1 MMNRLK
7 LVSILIV
14 LIVVGI
20 LLGQNRELLSLK
32 FFCPDLSSDSC
43 LYRTPTLPLAAWM
56 GIFAIAGIVSSSIWQ
71 SLNYVA
77 TPTQTTQKSTRPRY
91 SDNSPNNFGENKVP
105 TRQVEYIRPQT
116 TFSSNDTSPKSV
128 SDWEQPKSEDWEAKP
143 LNNTTREVK
152 TNPTTN
158 RVSPET
164 ATQDRNL
171 NRADSVYSYKFRE
184 EKESRNE
191 AISDRKKGNVD
202 DVYDA
207 NYRTVR
213 GPQSPQSDRNE
224 EDEEWI

>member
-1 MMNRLK
+1 MNRLK

-32 FFCPDLSSDSC
+32 FFCPDLASDSC
-43 LYRTPTLPLAAWM
+43 LYHTPTLPLAAWM
-56 GIFAIAGIVSSSIWQ
+56 GIFAIAGIFSSLIWQ
-71 SLNYVA
+71 SLNHVA
-77 TPTQTTQKSTRPRY
+77 TPTQATQKSTRPRY
-91 SDNSPNNFGENKVP
+91 TDNFGENKVP
-105 TRQVEYIRPQT
+105 TRQVEYTRPQT
-116 TFSSNDTSPKSV
+116 TFSSNDTSTKTV
-128 SDWEQPKSEDWEAKP
+128 SDWEQPKSEDWETKP
-143 LNNTTREVK
+143 PNNNTKEVR
-152 TNPTTN
+152 TNPATN
-158 RVSPET
+158 RVPPET
-164 ATQDRNL
+164 EERNRDL

-207 NYRTVR
+207 NYRTVK
-213 GPQSPQSDRNE
+213 GPQSPTSDRSE

>member
-32 FFCPDLSSDSC
+32 FFCPDLSSESC

-56 GIFAIAGIVSSSIWQ
+56 GIFAIAGILSSLIWQ
-71 SLNYVA
+71 FLNQVA

-91 SDNSPNNFGENKVP
+91 TDKSPDNSRENRVPN
-105 TRQVEYIRPQT
+105 RQVEYTRPQT
-116 TFSSNDTSPKSV
+116 TFSSNNTNTKPV
-128 SDWEQPKSEDWEAKP
+128 SDWEQPKSEDWETNP
-143 LNNTTREVK
+143 LNKTTKEVR

-158 RVSPET
+158 RIPPET
-164 ATQDRNL
+164 EERDRNL
-171 NRADSVYSYKFRE
+171 NRVDSVYSYKFRD

-191 AISDRKKGNVD
+191 AISDRKKENVD

-207 NYRTVR
+207 NYRTVKS
-213 GPQSPQSDRNE
+213 PQSPTSDRSE